1 MVYVLLLT
9 VGSTLIHKK
18 PEVTLL
24 IQLVSNEIPSKW
36 ELFGQQVGL
45 EQSYLDTLHAD
56 GNNCQVRFNRL
67 LNEWKKRNSQ
77 DFTWFKVIEVLHS
90 KAFREYSLI
99 ENILRELENVNTS
112 DENVTQGKIN
122 SF

>member
-1 MVYVLLLT
+1 M
-9 VGSTLIHKK
+9 
-18 PEVTLL
+18 
-24 IQLVSNEIPSKW
+24 SNEIPSKW

-99 ENILRELENVNTS
+99 ENILRELENLHSS